1 MKYFN
6 YYFKTILSLEF
17 NLISRAVDPNEVIFI
32 MDSSIG
38 KACYD
43 QAKAFR
49 DSVDVG
55 SVIITKLDGQ
65 AKGGGAISA
74 VAATESPITFIG
86 TGEHFN
92 NFEQFEASSFIK
104 RLLGLGDLG
113 KMVEIVKDVISEAD
127 QKVLMERISQGTFTY
142 SDFRTQLSSVLKV
155 GPLGNFMSM
164 IPGLGKQLMNVGG
177 TEEQKIQTVKKQICV
192 LDSMNKSELAG
203 NHVMDQARKKR
214 LARGSGVEYVIVHE
228 LLENFKRTKRLIEN
242 FSKMNVR
249 FLIYIIYYI

>member
-1 MKYFN
+1 MV
-6 YYFKTILSLEF
+6 IL
-17 NLISRAVDPNEVIFI
+17 RAVNPDEVIFI

-43 QAKAFR
+43 QAKAFQ
-49 DSVDVG
+49 DSVKVG

-92 NFEQFEASSFIK
+92 NFEQFDASSFIK

-113 KMVEIVKDVISEAD
+113 KMVEIVKDVISEED
-127 QKVLMERISQGTFTY
+127 QKVLLEKMTQGNFTY
-142 SDFRTQLSSVLKV
+142 QDFKTQLSTVLKV

-164 IPGLGKQLMNVGG
+164 IPGLGQQLMNVGG
-177 TEEQKIQTVKKQICV
+177 SEEQKIQTVKKQICV
-192 LDSMNKSELAG
+192 LDSMNRKELAG
-203 NHVMDQARKKR
+203 SKPLDQSRKMR

-228 LLENFKRTKRLIEN
+228 LLENFKRTKKLIDN
-242 FSKMNVR
+242 FSKLNV
-249 FLIYIIYYI
+249 

>member
-1 MKYFN
+1 
-6 YYFKTILSLEF
+6 
-17 NLISRAVDPNEVIFI
+17 

-113 KMVEIVKDVISEAD
+113 KMVEIVKDVISEED

-203 NHVMDQARKKR
+203 NHVMDKSRKMR
-214 LARGSGVEYVIVHE
+214 LARGSGVRYEMVHE

-242 FSKMNVR
+242 FSKMNV
-249 FLIYIIYYI
+249 ININIS

>member
-1 MKYFN
+1 
-6 YYFKTILSLEF
+6 
-17 NLISRAVDPNEVIFI
+17 

-43 QAKAFR
+43 QAKAFQE
-49 DSVDVG
+49 SVKVG

-92 NFEQFEASSFIK
+92 NFEQFDASSFIK

-113 KMVEIVKDVISEAD
+113 KMVEIVKDVISEED
-127 QKVLMERISQGTFTY
+127 QKVLLEKMTQGNFTY
-142 SDFRTQLSSVLKV
+142 QDFKTQLSTVLKV

-164 IPGLGKQLMNVGG
+164 IPGLGQQLMNVGG
-177 TEEQKIQTVKKQICV
+177 SEEQKIQTVKKQICV
-192 LDSMNKSELAG
+192 LDSMNKKELASSKPL
-203 NHVMDQARKKR
+203 DQARKMR

-228 LLENFKRTKRLIEN
+228 LLENFKRTKKLIDN
-242 FSKMNVR
+242 FSKLNVKPKII
-249 FLIYIIYYI
+249 LIL

>member
-1 MKYFN
+1 
-6 YYFKTILSLEF
+6 
-17 NLISRAVDPNEVIFI
+17 

-38 KACYD
+38 KACFD

-113 KMVEIVKDVISEAD
+113 KMVEIVKDVISEED
-127 QKVLMERISQGTFTY
+127 QKVLMERITQGNFTY
-142 SDFRTQLSSVLKV
+142 GDFKTQLSSVLKV
-155 GPLGNFMSM
+155 GPLNNFMSM
-164 IPGLGKQLMNVGG
+164 IPGLGQQLMNVGG
-177 TEEQKIQTVKKQICV
+177 TEEQKINMVKKQICV
-192 LDSMNKSELAG
+192 LDSMNKTELAG
-203 NHVMDQARKKR
+203 SKTMDISRKRR
-214 LARGSGVEYVIVHE
+214 LAQGSGVRIEMVHE
-228 LLENFKRTKRLIEN
+228 LLENFKRTKRLIDN
-242 FSKMNVR
+242 FSKMNVSVWDMV
-249 FLIYIIYYI
+249 

>member
-1 MKYFN
+1 M
-6 YYFKTILSLEF
+6 SP
-17 NLISRAVDPNEVIFI
+17 DEVIFI

-43 QAKAFR
+43 QAKAFQ
-49 DSVDVG
+49 DSVEVG

-92 NFEQFEASSFIK
+92 NFEQFDASSFIK

-113 KMVEIVKDVISEAD
+113 KMVEIVKDVISEED

-142 SDFRTQLSSVLKV
+142 KDFRTQLSSVLKV
-155 GPLGNFMSM
+155 GPLNNFMSM
-164 IPGLGKQLMNVGG
+164 IPGLGQQLMNVGG
-177 TEEQKIQTVKKQICV
+177 TEEQKIQNVKKQICV
-192 LDSMNKSELAG
+192 LDSMNKNELEG
-203 NHVMDQARKKR
+203 SKPLDKSRKLR
-214 LARGSGVEYVIVHE
+214 LARGSGVEYIIVHE
-228 LLENFKRTKRLIEN
+228 LLENFKRTKRLIDN
-242 FSKMNVR
+242 FCKLNVGLSR
-249 FLIYIIYYI
+249 KET